1 MKHMLIS
8 PLQFSGL
15 FQSLEI
21 VKFGLDAE
29 PYLPRFHADPD
40 SIRPLFYL
48 PRIKIID
55 IVMPEPA
62 ILLTERRSL
71 IVVYQ
76 TVYIRGI
83 LALYIYSF
91 FLVDQSTYEFVPDLV
106 FPVGT
111 FLLGLPFVRVYWRY
125 HL

>member
-8 PLQFSGL
+8 PLKFSGL

-21 VKFGLDAE
+21 VKFRLDAE
-29 PYLPRFHADPD
+29 PYLPWFHADPD

-55 IVMPEPA
+55 IVMPEPV

-76 TVYIRGI
+76 TV
-83 LALYIYSF
+83 
-91 FLVDQSTYEFVPDLV
+91 
-106 FPVGT
+106 
-111 FLLGLPFVRVYWRY
+111 
-125 HL
+125 